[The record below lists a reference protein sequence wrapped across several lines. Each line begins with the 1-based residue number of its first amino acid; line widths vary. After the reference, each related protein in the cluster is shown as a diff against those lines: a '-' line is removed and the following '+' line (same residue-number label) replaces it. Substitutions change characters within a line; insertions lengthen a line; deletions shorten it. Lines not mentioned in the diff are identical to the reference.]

1 MGAELQH
8 IVCPHCDAINRVP
21 ADKPANKAKCGR
33 CHNPLF
39 TGHPFPVTT
48 KSFATQIELN
58 DIPVLVDFW
67 AAWCGPCKAMEPVYD
82 RRAAEFEPAIRFLK
96 LDTAAEPAVAAPYEI
111 RGTAALIL
119 VRRGSIVAQ
128 RAGAVD
134 GQTLRAWLSQY
145 AQAPARA
152 AGPPEPRKTKHG
164 RAPAPADTRRE

>member
-48 KSFATQIELN
+48 KSFSTQIERN

-67 AAWCGPCKAMEPVYD
+67 AAWCGPCKAMEPVYE
-82 RRAAEFEPAIRFLK
+82 RMAAEFEPVIPTLMLLRKGA
-96 LDTAAEPAVAAPYEI
+96 
-111 RGTAALIL
+111 
-119 VRRGSIVAQ
+119 IVAH

-134 GQTLRAWLSQY
+134 GETLRAWLSQY
-145 AQAPARA
+145 AQPPARA
-152 AGPPEPRKTKHG
+152 A
-164 RAPAPADTRRE
+164 

>member
-1 MGAELQH
+1 MSAELQH
-8 IVCPHCDAINRVP
+8 IVCPHCDGINRVP

-48 KSFATQIELN
+48 KSFATQIERN

-67 AAWCGPCKAMEPVYD
+67 AAWCAPCKAMEPVYD
-82 RRAAEFEPAIRFLK
+82 RMAAEFEPAIRFLK
-96 LDTAAEPAVAAPYEI
+96 LDTEAEPELAARYQI
-111 RGTAALIL
+111 RGIPTLIL
-119 VRRGSIVAQ
+119 FRKGAIVAQ

-152 AGPPEPRKTKHG
+152 A
-164 RAPAPADTRRE
+164 